1 MKKFIYIV
9 FLGMFLSTLSFA
21 DVKNLQPETFYKK
34 LTETKTA
41 ILLDV
46 RTPYEY
52 EKDGHIPNS
61 NLIPIQVLPR
71 YADKLLKYK
80 DYPVFVYCRSGNRS
94 LVAAKYLE
102 KLGFK
107 KVYNLEGGIIA
118 WKRAG
123 LPVKYGRN

>member
-1 MKKFIYIV
+1 MRKFLYMVISIFV
-9 FLGMFLSTLSFA
+9 INFALA
-21 DVKNLQPETFYKK
+21 DVQNLDPKTFFKK
-34 LTETKTA
+34 LSETRTA

-61 NLIPIQVLPR
+61 NLLPIQVLPN
-71 YADKLLKYK
+71 YVDKLLKYK
-80 DYPVFVYCRSGNRS
+80 EYPVFVYCRSGNRS

-107 KVYNLEGGIIA
+107 KIFNLKGGIIE
-118 WKRAG
+118 WKKYG

>member
-1 MKKFIYIV
+1 MKGFIYIIST
-9 FLGMFLSTLSFA
+9 FLLFVYLSFA
-21 DVKNLQPETFYKK
+21 DIKNLDPKSFFEK
-34 LTETKTA
+34 LSKTKTA

-52 EKDGHIPNS
+52 EKDGHLPNS
-61 NLIPIQVLPR
+61 NLLPIQVLPK

-107 KVYNLEGGIIA
+107 KVYNLKGGIIE
-118 WKRAG
+118 WKKYG